1 MTEGMDVDPKELHQ
15 IGEAAERTALS
26 IRTIRYYEEIGL
38 VVPSGRTAGGFRL
51 YTDDDLD
58 RLLLVKAMKPLDLSL
73 ETTQRMLEARDRLAS
88 GEAEADERRALLE
101 DFEEFLAEARER
113 TVRMQAGLEAA
124 QQAVEKL
131 RKELPHH
138 RRPVRSRG

>member
-1 MTEGMDVDPKELHQ
+1 MDRELHQ
-15 IGEAAERTALS
+15 IGEAAERTGLS

-38 VVPSGRTAGGFRL
+38 VSPSGRTAGGFRL

-73 ETTQRMLEARDRLAS
+73 ETTQTMLEARDRLAS
-88 GEAEADERRALLE
+88 GRADADERRALLQA
-101 DFEEFLAEARER
+101 FEEFLAVARER
-113 TVRMQAGLEAA
+113 IVRMQAGLDAA

-131 RKELPHH
+131 RRELPTHQ
-138 RRPVRSRG
+138 RPVRSRR